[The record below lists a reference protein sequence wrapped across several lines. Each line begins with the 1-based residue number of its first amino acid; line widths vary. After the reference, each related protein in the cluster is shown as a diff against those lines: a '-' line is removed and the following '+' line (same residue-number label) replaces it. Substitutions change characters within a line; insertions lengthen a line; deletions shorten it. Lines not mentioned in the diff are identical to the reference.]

1 MKQGVARKP
10 SSQSFEREYKKA
22 YIKLLT
28 KAAANTAKQVDA
40 YFFGEEG
47 EDGELRV
54 WYYGTTAFSIAIALF
69 ICVTINI

>member
-1 MKQGVARKP
+1 MKQGVARKT
-10 SSQSFEREYKKA
+10 SAQSFEREYKKA

-28 KAAANTAKQVDA
+28 KAAADTAKQVDA

-69 ICVTINI
+69 IYVMM

>member
-1 MKQGVARKP
+1 MKHKA
-10 SSQSFEREYKKA
+10 SAQSLEREYKKA

-28 KAAANTAKQVDA
+28 KAAADTAKQVDA

-69 ICVTINI
+69 IYVMM

>member
-1 MKQGVARKP
+1 MKQGVAREA
-10 SSQSFEREYKKA
+10 SAQSFEREYKKA

-69 ICVTINI
+69 IYVMM

>member
-1 MKQGVARKP
+1 MKHKA
-10 SSQSFEREYKKA
+10 SAQSLEREYKKA

-40 YFFGEEG
+40 YFFGEEN
-47 EDGELRV
+47 EDGDLRL

-69 ICVTINI
+69 IYVMM

>member
-1 MKQGVARKP
+1 MKPIKERNA
-10 SSQSFEREYKKA
+10 SALSLEREYKKA

-40 YFFGEEG
+40 YFFFGEEG

-54 WYYGTTAFSIAIALF
+54 WYYGTTAFSIVIALS
-69 ICVTINI
+69 VYVMV

>member
-1 MKQGVARKP
+1 MKQGVARKA
-10 SSQSFEREYKKA
+10 SAQSFEREYKKA

-28 KAAANTAKQVDA
+28 KAAANAAKQIDA

-54 WYYGTTAFSIAIALF
+54 WYYGTTTFSIAIALF

>member
-1 MKQGVARKP
+1 MKPIKERNATAL
-10 SSQSFEREYKKA
+10 SLEREYKKA

>member
-1 MKQGVARKP
+1 MKQGVKCKVSP
-10 SSQSFEREYKKA
+10 QSFERKYKKA

-28 KAAANTAKQVDA
+28 NAAANTAKQIDA

-54 WYYGTTAFSIAIALF
+54 WYYGTTAFSIAVALF
-69 ICVTINI
+69 IYVMM

>member
-1 MKQGVARKP
+1 MKPIKERNATAL
-10 SSQSFEREYKKA
+10 SLEREYKKA

-54 WYYGTTAFSIAIALF
+54 WYYGTTAFSIVVAIS
-69 ICVTINI
+69 VYVRV

>member
-1 MKQGVARKP
+1 MKQGVARKA
-10 SSQSFEREYKKA
+10 SAQSFEREYKKA

-28 KAAANTAKQVDA
+28 KAAADTTKQVDA

-54 WYYGTTAFSIAIALF
+54 WYYGTTAFSIAMALF
-69 ICVTINI
+69 IYVMM

>member
-1 MKQGVARKP
+1 MKHKA
-10 SSQSFEREYKKA
+10 SAQSLEREYKKA

-28 KAAANTAKQVDA
+28 QAAADTAKQVDA

-69 ICVTINI
+69 IYVMV

>member
-1 MKQGVARKP
+1 MKHKA
-10 SSQSFEREYKKA
+10 SAQSLEREYKKA

-47 EDGELRV
+47 EDGELRA
-54 WYYGTTAFSIAIALF
+54 WYYGTTAFSIAMALS
-69 ICVTINI
+69 VYVMM

>member
-1 MKQGVARKP
+1 MKPIKERNA
-10 SSQSFEREYKKA
+10 SALSLEREYKKA

-54 WYYGTTAFSIAIALF
+54 
-69 ICVTINI
+69 

>member
-1 MKQGVARKP
+1 MKQGVVRKA
-10 SSQSFEREYKKA
+10 SAQSLEREYKKA

-28 KAAANTAKQVDA
+28 KAAVDIAKQVDA

-69 ICVTINI
+69 IYVMM

>member
-1 MKQGVARKP
+1 MKPIKERNATAL
-10 SSQSFEREYKKA
+10 SLEREYKKA

-54 WYYGTTAFSIAIALF
+54 CYYGTTAFSIVIALS
-69 ICVTINI
+69 VYVMV

>member
-1 MKQGVARKP
+1 MKHKA
-10 SSQSFEREYKKA
+10 SAQSFEREYKKA

-28 KAAANTAKQVDA
+28 KAAADTAKQVDA

-69 ICVTINI
+69 IYVMM

>member
-1 MKQGVARKP
+1 MKPIKERNATAL
-10 SSQSFEREYKKA
+10 SLEREYKKA

-28 KAAANTAKQVDA
+28 KVAANTAKQVDA

-54 WYYGTTAFSIAIALF
+54 WYYGTTAFSIAMALS
-69 ICVTINI
+69 VYVMM

>member
-1 MKQGVARKP
+1 MKPIKERNATAL
-10 SSQSFEREYKKA
+10 SFEREYKKA

-28 KAAANTAKQVDA
+28 KAAVDTAKQVDA

-54 WYYGTTAFSIAIALF
+54 WYYGTTAFSIVIALS
-69 ICVTINI
+69 VYVMV

>member
-1 MKQGVARKP
+1 MKPIKERNATAL
-10 SSQSFEREYKKA
+10 SLEREYKKA

-47 EDGELRV
+47 EEGELRV
-54 WYYGTTAFSIAIALF
+54 WYYGTTAFSIVIALS
-69 ICVTINI
+69 VYVMV

>member
-1 MKQGVARKP
+1 MKQGIECKVSP
-10 SSQSFEREYKKA
+10 QSFERKDKKG

-28 KAAANTAKQVDA
+28 NAAADTAKQVDA

-54 WYYGTTAFSIAIALF
+54 WYYGTTAFSTAVALF
-69 ICVTINI
+69 IYVTM